1 MKQTLLEIVQTIL
14 EEVDGDTVNS
24 ISDTEESEQI
34 AGFVRTVYRNMMS
47 NSVWPHTRRAIA
59 LTPRSDSDFPTH
71 MVVNDNVKELVSI
84 RYNKIKSGETKK
96 NYVLLKYK
104 DPDEFLNILNKRDST
119 ATNIDT
125 IIDDSGIELLI
136 KNDKAPEYYT
146 SFDDVNVIFDSYDSD
161 VDSTLQESKLQ
172 AQGYIIPVFTLEDDF
187 IPDLP
192 PDAFAKLIE
201 ETISRVQLKMRQFQ
215 DIKSEQESQRQS
227 RYMSR
232 RNWVVKGGIN
242 YPNYG
247 RNKSYTPNNKPDRSN

>member
-1 MKQTLLEIVQTIL
+1 MKYTLLDIVQTIL
-14 EEVDGDTVNS
+14 EEIDGDTVNS
-24 ISDTEESEQI
+24 ITDTEESEQI
-34 AGFVRTVYRNMMS
+34 AGFVKSVYRNMMS
-47 NSVWPHTRRAIA
+47 NSTWPHTRRAVA
-59 LTPRSDSDFPTH
+59 LTPRSDSAYPTH
-71 MVVNDNVKELVSI
+71 MTINEDVKEMISI
-84 RYNKIKSGETKK
+84 RYNKIKSGETRK

-104 DPDEFLNILNKRDST
+104 DPDEFLNILNKRDNS
-119 ATNIDT
+119 ATNVDV

-161 VDSTLQESKLQ
+161 VDTTLQESKLQ
-172 AQGYIIPVFTLEDDF
+172 AQGYIIPAFSLEDGF

-192 PDAFAKLIE
+192 TDAFAKLIE
-201 ETISRVQLKMRQFQ
+201 ESISRAQFKLRQVQ

-232 RNWVVKGGIN
+232 RSWVLKGGIN

-247 RNKSYTPNNKPDRSN
+247 RKR